1 MRINVYSQELT
12 KEVTLVETVAR
23 DTGIVHYGI
32 RLYLHSPDLL
42 HNQPGDDDRSAVTFW
57 IPNCGSLRPSDLYN
71 VFLDMAAQSLEAER
85 KIGYQ
90 Q

>member
-1 MRINVYSQELT
+1 MRINVYAEELT
-12 KEVTLVETVAR
+12 KEVKLVETVAR

-32 RLYLHSPDLL
+32 RLYLHSSDLL
-42 HNQPGDDDRSAVTFW
+42 HNRPDDDDRSAVTFW
-57 IPNCGSLRPSDLYN
+57 IPNCGSFRPSDLSDI
-71 VFLDMAAQSLEAER
+71 FMDMAEQSIEASR